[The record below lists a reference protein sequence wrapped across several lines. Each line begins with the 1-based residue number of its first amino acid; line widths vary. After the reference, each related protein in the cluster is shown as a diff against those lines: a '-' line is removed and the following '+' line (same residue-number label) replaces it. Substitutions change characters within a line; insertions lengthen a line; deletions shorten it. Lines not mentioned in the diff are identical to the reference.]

1 VTVRGLRWWVV
12 LLVGLGTVL
21 NYLSRST
28 LSVAAPALM
37 RSLAMTTHEYSYV
50 VAAFQAAY
58 AVAQPFAGYILDVI
72 GLRIGFAV
80 FAAAWSAANLSVSFT
95 GGWTGLAAARGL
107 LGLAESAGIPAAMKT
122 VTRWFPAEERSIA
135 TGWFNAGASVG
146 SMLAPPLVVYC
157 IVRYDW
163 RAAFL
168 VTGALGVF
176 WAILWFIAYRP
187 PESHPLLSA
196 GERRH
201 ILGQPLSGQPV
212 SGRSGA
218 AAAGDTKPSWREI
231 IGNRRFAGIAA
242 ARFLSEPAWQTI
254 NYWIPIYLVTVRHM
268 DLKDIA
274 GFAWIPFLAADV
286 GSIAG
291 GYLPPFFGRQFNMT
305 VVASLKLVV
314 AIGCLGMVGPAA
326 IGTVASAYGAIGL
339 FCLGAFAH
347 QTLSGALYALT
358 ANVFAPREIASAVGL
373 TGSAGY
379 LGGLLFSL
387 AIGAVASQIGFGPVF
402 FSMWMLD
409 LTAAGLVWIAVR
421 PTRQAPGG

>member
-1 VTVRGLRWWVV
+1 V

-28 LSVAAPALM
+28 LSVAAPELM
-37 RSLAMTTHEYSYV
+37 RSLAMTTRQYSYV

-58 AVAQPFAGYILDVI
+58 AVAQPFAGYVLDVI

-80 FAAAWSAANLSVSFT
+80 FAAAWSAANLSVTFA
-95 GGWTGLAAARGL
+95 GQWTGLAAARGF
-107 LGLAESAGIPAAMKT
+107 LGLAESAGIPAAMKA
-122 VTRWFPAEERSIA
+122 VTRWFPSHERSIA

-168 VTGALGVF
+168 VTGGLGIL

-187 PESHPLLSA
+187 PEAHPLLSA

-201 ILGQPLSGQPV
+201 ILAGQTGALSGQT
-212 SGRSGA
+212 GA
-218 AAAGDTKPSWREI
+218 AAVEGAKPSWRGI
-231 IGNRRFAGIAA
+231 IFNRRFAGIAA

-254 NYWIPIYLVTVRHM
+254 NYWIPVYLVTVRHL
-268 DLKDIA
+268 DLESIA
-274 GFAWIPFLAADV
+274 AFAWIPFLAADL

-291 GYLPPFFGRQFNMT
+291 GYLAPFFGRQFNMT

-314 AIGCLGMVGPAA
+314 ATGCLGMAGPAA
-326 IGTVASAYGAIGL
+326 IGAVASAPGTIGL
-339 FCLGAFAH
+339 FCVGALAH

-358 ANVFAPREIASAVGL
+358 ANVFAPHEIASAVGL

-379 LGGLLFSL
+379 VGGLLFSL
-387 AIGAVASQIGFGPVF
+387 AIGAVASRIGFGPVF

-409 LTAAGLVWIAVR
+409 LAAAGLVWIALR
-421 PTRQAPGG
+421 PAR

>member
-1 VTVRGLRWWVV
+1 V

-37 RSLAMTTHEYSYV
+37 GSLRMTTREYSYV

-58 AVAQPFAGYILDVI
+58 AVAQPFAGYVLDLI
-72 GLRIGFAV
+72 GLRLGFAV
-80 FAAAWSAANLSVSFT
+80 FAAAWSAANLSAVFA
-95 GGWTGLAAARGL
+95 GQWTGLAVARGF

-122 VTRWFPAEERSIA
+122 VTRWFPAQERSIA

-168 VTGALGVF
+168 VTGALG
-176 WAILWFIAYRP
+176 ILWATLWFVAYRP
-187 PESHPLLSA
+187 PQTHPLLCEA
-196 GERRH
+196 ERRH
-201 ILGQPLSGQPV
+201 ILSGQPAT
-212 SGRSGA
+212 A
-218 AAAGDTKPSWREI
+218 AAASIRPSWRAI
-231 IGNRRFAGIAA
+231 IVNRRFAGIAA

-254 NYWIPIYLVTVRHM
+254 NYWIPVYLVTARHM
-268 DLKDIA
+268 DLTAVA

-291 GYLPPFFGRQFNMT
+291 GYLAPFFGRQFKMT
-305 VVASLKLVV
+305 VVTSLKLVV
-314 AIGCLGMVGPAA
+314 VTGCLAMAGPAA
-326 IGTVASAYGAIGL
+326 IGAAASTYGAIGL
-339 FCLGAFAH
+339 FCVGAFAH

-358 ANVFAPREIASAVGL
+358 SNVFAPHEIASAVGL
-373 TGSAGY
+373 AGSAGY

-387 AIGAVASQIGFGPVF
+387 AIGTIASRIGFGAVF
-402 FSMWMLD
+402 LSMWLLD
-409 LTAAGLVWIAVR
+409 VTAAGLVWIAIR
-421 PTRQAPGG
+421 PPRRAPGG

>member
-1 VTVRGLRWWVV
+1 MTVRGLRWWIV
-12 LLVGLGTVL
+12 LLVGVGTVL

-37 RSLAMTTHEYSYV
+37 GALRMSTREYSYV

-58 AVAQPFAGYILDVI
+58 AVAQPFAGYVLDVI

-80 FAAAWSAANLSVSFT
+80 FAAAWSAANLSASFA
-95 GGWTGLAAARGL
+95 GQWTGLAAARGL

-122 VTRWFPAEERSIA
+122 VTRWFPVQERSIA

-157 IVRYDW
+157 IVHYDW
-163 RAAFL
+163 RAAFV
-168 VTGALGVF
+168 VTGALGIL

-187 PESHPLLSA
+187 PQTHPLLSTA
-196 GERRH
+196 EHRH
-201 ILGQPLSGQPV
+201 IESGQPQ
-212 SGRSGA
+212 A
-218 AAAGDTKPSWREI
+218 AADTKPSWRGI

-254 NYWIPIYLVTVRHM
+254 NYWIPIYLVSARHM
-268 DLKDIA
+268 DLKSIG

-291 GYLPPFFGRQFNMT
+291 GYLAPFFGRQFNMT

-314 AIGCLGMVGPAA
+314 ALGCLSMAGPAA
-326 IGTVASAYGAIGL
+326 IGAVDSAYGAIGL

-347 QTLSGALYALT
+347 QTLSGGLYALT
-358 ANVFAPREIASAVGL
+358 ANVFAPHEIASAVGL

-387 AIGAVASQIGFGPVF
+387 AIGAIASRVGFGPVF
-402 FSMWMLD
+402 VFMWMLD
-409 LTAAGLVWIAVR
+409 LTAAALVWIAIR
-421 PTRQAPGG
+421 PTHRAPGE